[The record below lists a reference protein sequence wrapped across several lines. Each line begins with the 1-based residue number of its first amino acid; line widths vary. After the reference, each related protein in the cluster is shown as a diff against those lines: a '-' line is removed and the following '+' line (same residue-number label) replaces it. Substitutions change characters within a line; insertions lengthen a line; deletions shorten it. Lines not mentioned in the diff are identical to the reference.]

1 MSFTAGPFTC
11 RPSADAHCTAVTKQ
25 TLRPTEGNETFVCG
39 WVPLCSKQPLYAA
52 LFFHC
57 LSDSVSCNLCTGLF
71 ICLVV
76 RFISSNFNLY
86 ALLFVRLL
94 GCLCFKQPLWGLF
107 AWFNQW
113 LGSALPFQATFVLF
127 VSVFMRDRLVSSLV
141 VLLSVFFFWPV
152 SLPFAACPLVGL
164 CVAVTRPCLLGVV
177 SVSSLFTGPGT
188 LCRSSQRPHFCLTFC
203 RCLSHLSVCL
213 SVTVCVSVSVSVRPS
228 ISHGLCVCVSVCP
241 SVHQSRFVCLCQCLS
256 VRPSVTVC
264 VSVSVSVRP
273 SISHGLCVCVSVC
286 PSVHQSR
293 FVCLCQC
300 LSVRPSVTVCV
311 SVSVSVRPSISHG
324 LCVICLSVCLSVLQA
339 GSVRHYSIQW
349 HGPAGDVLPTQTLVL
364 LLELLL
370 IVLYTAVVRSRA
382 DSPSH
387 WVHFKTWRCV
397 CVCV

>member
-1 MSFTAGPFTC
+1 MFQSLYHLSQAVNTSQSTLWLAVRGLLLLSAVRVSFTAGPFTC

-57 LSDSVSCNLCTGLF
+57 LSDSVSCNRCTDLF

-76 RFISSNFNLY
+76 RFISSNFSLY

-94 GCLCFKQPLWGLF
+94 GWLCFKQPLWGLF

-213 SVTVCVSVSVSVRPS
+213 SVR
-228 ISHGLCVCVSVCP
+228 HGLCVCVSVCP
-241 SVHQSRFVCLCQCLS
+241 SVHQSRFVC
-256 VRPSVTVC
+256 
-264 VSVSVSVRP
+264 
-273 SISHGLCVCVSVC
+273 H
-286 PSVHQSR
+286 
-293 FVCLCQC
+293 
-300 LSVRPSVTVCV
+300 
-311 SVSVSVRPSISHG
+311 
-324 LCVICLSVCLSVLQA
+324 LSVCLSVC
-339 GSVRHYSIQW
+339 
-349 HGPAGDVLPTQTLVL
+349 
-364 LLELLL
+364 
-370 IVLYTAVVRSRA
+370 
-382 DSPSH
+382 SPSRQCPSLQYTVARPGGRCTANADISITIRVIIDRF
-387 WVHFKTWRCV
+387 VHRC
-397 CVCV
+397 CPISCRLA

>member
-94 GCLCFKQPLWGLF
+94 GWLCFKQPLWGLF

-228 ISHGLCVCVSVCP
+228 ISHGLCV
-241 SVHQSRFVCLCQCLS
+241 
-256 VRPSVTVC
+256 
-264 VSVSVSVRP
+264 
-273 SISHGLCVCVSVC
+273 
-286 PSVHQSR
+286 
-293 FVCLCQC
+293 
-300 LSVRPSVTVCV
+300 
-311 SVSVSVRPSISHG
+311 
-324 LCVICLSVCLSVLQA
+324 ICLSVCLSVLQA